1 MGLQVDIADTEY
13 YELLPIIRWQGAPN
27 RRPQVVSGDRSVM
40 TYTGH
45 TVLQT
50 LIR

>member
-1 MGLQVDIADTEY
+1 MDIAAHEY
-13 YELLPIIRWQGAPN
+13 YELMSIFRWQGAPN
-27 RRPQVVSGDRSVM
+27 RRPQVVAGDRSVM